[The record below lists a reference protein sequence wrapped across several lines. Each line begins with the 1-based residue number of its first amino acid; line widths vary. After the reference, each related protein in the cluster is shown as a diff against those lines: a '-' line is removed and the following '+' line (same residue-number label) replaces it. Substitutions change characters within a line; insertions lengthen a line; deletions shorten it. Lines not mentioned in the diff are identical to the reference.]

1 MAIKWRG
8 HKRLRKQAELD
19 WDFQGSKTVV
29 GISYVGPY
37 AQCLASRPAHG
48 SELADMS
55 GYRVTNSKVRRQAAG
70 IGRLTITAESS
81 SAEVG
86 TGDNND
92 ATSTQLEKESGQ
104 LEKPVKQH
112 PMYATG
118 GSKVLSDDDWAAI
131 ERWENE
137 TDQTIRKLFKYR
149 PRPEADPTFLYTLS
163 DNAKHLA
170 ARLLKGRD
178 SYLLFQPVLR
188 KTTNHPREPET
199 GDCATTGAPTGFA
212 RLPQRKTEGGTSVDY
227 VWIKTADR
235 ATNSGENNT
244 WQRMQEWT
252 GFDEVDTDF
261 YPAG

>member
-1 MAIKWRG
+1 MAVKWRG

-19 WDFQGSKTVV
+19 WDFQGSKTIV

-48 SELADMS
+48 SELADMA

-70 IGRLTITAESS
+70 IGRLTITAEANSP
-81 SAEVG
+81 SAGES
-86 TGDNND
+86 DNND
-92 ATSTQLEKESGQ
+92 ATSTQLEKEQ
-104 LEKPVKQH
+104 AQVEKPLKQH
-112 PMYATG
+112 PMYAAG
-118 GSKVLSDDDWAAI
+118 GSKELTTANWAQLQ
-131 ERWENE
+131 RWEDE
-137 TDQTIRKLFKYR
+137 TDQTIKSQFKYKEK
-149 PRPEADPTFLYTLS
+149 PESTYSLALDANP
-163 DNAKHLA
+163 AHLA
-170 ARLLKGRD
+170 AKLLKGRD
-178 SYLLFQPVLR
+178 SYLLYQPILR

-212 RLPQRKTEGGTSVDY
+212 RLPKRKTEEGDLVDY
-227 VWIKTADR
+227 VWVKTADR

-252 GFDEVDTDF
+252 GFDEVDTDL